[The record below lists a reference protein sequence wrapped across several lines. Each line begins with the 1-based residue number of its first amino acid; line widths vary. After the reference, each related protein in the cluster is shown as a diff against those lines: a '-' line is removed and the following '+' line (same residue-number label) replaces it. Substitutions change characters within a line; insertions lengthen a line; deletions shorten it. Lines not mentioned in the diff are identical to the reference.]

1 MIWSLSDLTEAARFL
16 PPCDSVVTFEQL
28 PGQLAAKAAADAGN
42 EPGALGHGILFC
54 AVLRLRLDW
63 RINQ

>member
-1 MIWSLSDLTEAARFL
+1 
-16 PPCDSVVTFEQL
+16 L
-28 PGQLAAKAAADAGN
+28 PGQVAAKAAADAGN